1 MQFSP
6 ASCYFPSFRSGYS
19 PGYPVLKYTI
29 KKSVSL
35 MTTDRLKTAPSPPSW
50 RTSKS
55 TTAEAMKNVQ
65 HDRGVMNQVLSQA
78 HTVQPQALYVMFSRD
93 NSAGNEDQSA
103 AGGCNLYTNPDRHIV
118 LLHLQ
123 NRWLNFRNTFFFSNC
138 DYYNVATGR
147 NKIR

>member
-19 PGYPVLKYTI
+19 PGYPVLNYTI

-35 MTTDRLKTAPSPPSW
+35 LTTDRLKTAPAPSSW
-50 RTSKS
+50 RMSKS
-55 TTAEAMKNVQ
+55 STAEAMKNVQ

-78 HTVQPQALYVMFSRD
+78 HIAQPQALYVLFSRD

-103 AGGCNLYTNPDRHIV
+103 AGSCNLYTNPDRHIA

-123 NRWLNFRNTFFFSNC
+123 NRWLNFRNSFFFFKLRLLQC
-138 DYYNVATGR
+138 R
-147 NKIR
+147 NW